1 MGIQSISSQLGN
13 GQPLPGAAAGKGGSS
28 APAAAAAELTAQA
41 ATLQQ
46 AQDTSSSSAA
56 ALAEALKEIESAVQA
71 KANNLQF
78 SVDDS
83 TGKTVVRVIDSTS
96 GSTIRQ
102 IPSEEALAIAR
113 DIERMRGLLL
123 RDSA

>member
-1 MGIQSISSQLGN
+1 MGIPSIKPGSDALT
-13 GQPLPGAAAGKGGSS
+13 GAATAPASNPVTVAAAQVAQAVAVTQQQSRDSS
-28 APAAAAAELTAQA
+28 AEQA
-41 ATLQQ
+41 ASLEQ
-46 AQDTSSSSAA
+46 
-56 ALAEALKEIESAVQA
+56 ALKQIEVAVQA

-83 TGKTVVRVIDSTS
+83 TGKTVVRVIDSSS

-102 IPSEEALAIAR
+102 IPSEEALAIAQ

>member
-1 MGIQSISSQLGN
+1 MGIQSVSQLGN
-13 GQPLPGAAAGKGGSS
+13 AATLPSAATAKGNS
-28 APAAAAAELTAQA
+28 PAAAATADLAAQA
-41 ATLQQ
+41 VTQQ
-46 AQDTSSSSAA
+46 QKQSGGSSSA
-56 ALAEALKEIESAVQA
+56 EALTQAIKEIEAAVQA

-83 TGKTVVRVIDSTS
+83 TGKTVVRVIDSSS

-102 IPSEEALAIAR
+102 IPSEEALAIAH
-113 DIERMRGLLL
+113 DIERMKGLLL

>member
-1 MGIQSISSQLGN
+1 MGIQSVSQLGN
-13 GQPLPGAAAGKGGSS
+13 ATLPSTASAKGNSPTAAAT
-28 APAAAAAELTAQA
+28 ADLAAKAVT
-41 ATLQQ
+41 QQ
-46 AQDTSSSSAA
+46 QKQETGSSSA
-56 ALAEALKEIESAVQA
+56 EALTQALKDIEAAVQA

-83 TGKTVVRVIDSTS
+83 TGKTVVRVIDGSS